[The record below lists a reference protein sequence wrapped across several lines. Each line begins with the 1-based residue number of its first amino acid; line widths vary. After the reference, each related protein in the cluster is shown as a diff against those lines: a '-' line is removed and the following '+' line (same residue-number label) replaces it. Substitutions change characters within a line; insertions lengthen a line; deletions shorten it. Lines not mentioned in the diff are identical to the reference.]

1 MMASITDQLD
11 KYRRRLEDK
20 YIHEDMT
27 AKQKANR
34 KIVIDM
40 GIDAMGYG
48 IHDFSQKIEKD
59 VNRHKLILKGII
71 SGIAIVSTALIG
83 IVIQHLLS

>member
-1 MMASITDQLD
+1 MASITDQLD

-20 YIHEDMT
+20 YIHDDMT
-27 AKQKANR
+27 AKQKADR

-48 IHDFSQKIEKD
+48 IHDFSQKMGFMIF
-59 VNRHKLILKGII
+59 HKK
-71 SGIAIVSTALIG
+71 SKKT
-83 IVIQHLLS
+83 